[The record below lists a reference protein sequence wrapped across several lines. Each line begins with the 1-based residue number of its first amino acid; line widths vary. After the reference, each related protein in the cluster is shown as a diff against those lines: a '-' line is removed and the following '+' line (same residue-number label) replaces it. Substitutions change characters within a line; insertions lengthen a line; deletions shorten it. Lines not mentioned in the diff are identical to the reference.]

1 MSKLYV
7 ISVDRNFILVM
18 LHHVKLSFS
27 HAVII
32 LFFFPAKLGILRIYE
47 IHNVT
52 KCLRVKIVTQ
62 ITNTTLI
69 NSLREK
75 KFHLVA
81 FCSFLKITLYFKLTN
96 EKSGSK
102 AWFMISWIMT
112 ILSLWSLRVTCIRY
126 LIQYHLRI
134 KLQGLGSKGND
145 HQPKKLMI
153 VEQILLVST
162 PGDEWRTFWR
172 ICTLMLVSKGL
183 NSQLGYSV
191 HFTP

>member
-75 KFHLVA
+75 
-81 FCSFLKITLYFKLTN
+81 
-96 EKSGSK
+96 
-102 AWFMISWIMT
+102 
-112 ILSLWSLRVTCIRY
+112 
-126 LIQYHLRI
+126 
-134 KLQGLGSKGND
+134 
-145 HQPKKLMI
+145 
-153 VEQILLVST
+153 
-162 PGDEWRTFWR
+162 
-172 ICTLMLVSKGL
+172 
-183 NSQLGYSV
+183 NSI
-191 HFTP
+191 